1 MIIHGDSIEKLR
13 ELEPNS
19 IEALVTDPPYGLG
32 DTSPKAVAECLN
44 AWLSGSTHNAKG
56 SGFMGKAWDKW
67 VPDPALWRE
76 VYRVLRPGAHGLVFS
91 GSRTEDLMSI
101 SLRLSG
107 FEVRDRLVW
116 LYSPRFPKSLEIGK
130 AIDDSLGVER
140 QIIGKQKLG
149 GSARKRADGKSH
161 GCAQAGQNVE
171 RSQTIINITAA
182 TSDRAIL
189 FDDWHTN
196 LKPSYEPIILIRKPL
211 IGTVADNV
219 IKHSTGALNVGSCR
233 IGSDYKYNHRIG
245 RHPSNVMIDHSVRK
259 LLKNK
264 SRFYYCDKAST
275 AEREAGLESNEQ
287 RKNIHPTVKP
297 IDLMRYLCRLITPP
311 AGTVLD
317 PFAGSGTTLCAAAL
331 EGFNVLGVEREL
343 EYVRIAEA
351 RLAHWS
357 GGAYEPSTPTDTK
370 PTIKAGDQLSLF

>member
-1 MIIHGDSIEKLR
+1 MIIHGDSIEKLK

-32 DTSPKAVAECLN
+32 DTSPTAVAECLN
-44 AWLSGSTHNAKG
+44 SWLSGSTYNPKG
-56 SGFMGKAWDKW
+56 SGFMNKAWDKW

-76 VYRVLRPGAHGLVFS
+76 VYRVLKPGAHGLVFS

-116 LYSPRFPKSLEIGK
+116 LYSSGMPKNFDIAKGIESKIRFGSSNQNIWK
-130 AIDDSLGVER
+130 
-140 QIIGKQKLG
+140 KLG
-149 GSARKRADGKSH
+149 GEVLARENGRARFNYRHGSGSKVYGDGYIKKSELVTDEAKRWIGF
-161 GCAQAGQNVE
+161 GTC
-171 RSQTIINITAA
+171 
-182 TSDRAIL
+182 
-189 FDDWHTN
+189 

-211 IGTVADNV
+211 MGSIVDNVAQFNTGGLNIDGCRIKTDGHTSLEGKQGRWPANFLLDDSVQDSSIQRYFFCSKPTVAE
-219 IKHSTGALNVGSCR
+219 KT
-233 IGSDYKYNHRIG
+233 
-245 RHPSNVMIDHSVRK
+245 
-259 LLKNK
+259 
-264 SRFYYCDKAST
+264 
-275 AEREAGLESNEQ
+275 AGLN
-287 RKNIHPTVKP
+287 NNAMHPTTKP
-297 IDLMRYLCRLITPP
+297 IDLMRYLCKLITPP
-311 AGTVLD
+311 NGTVLD

-370 PTIKAGDQLSLF
+370 PTIKTGDQLNLF